1 VPLAYIDLVF
11 EWDEAKSEANLRRR
25 GFDFAHA
32 AGIFDGPTLEMDDD
46 RADYGERRI
55 QAIGRVNKDV
65 LFVVYTRRG
74 PARRIVS
81 ARMASKRE
89 RDVYRKIFG

>member
-1 VPLAYIDLVF
+1 MPLAYIDLVF

-32 AGIFDGPTLEMDDD
+32 VGIFDGPTLEMDDD

-55 QAIGRVNKDV
+55 QAIGRVNKREQRCLV
-65 LFVVYTRRG
+65 RRLHTARPRAPHRLG
-74 PARRIVS
+74 PH
-81 ARMASKRE
+81 
-89 RDVYRKIFG
+89 G